1 MNPITVNQLS
11 KHYSVRQTKT
21 STIKELVLKRLLK
34 PVQKME
40 VCALSDV
47 SFAVKKGTALGI
59 IGPNGSGKSTL
70 LKCLAGITEP
80 TSGTIEVQGKMASLL
95 ELGAGFHLEL
105 SGMENIYLNGLLLG
119 MSKAEVDA
127 QLDNIIQ
134 FAEIEEFIYAPVKH
148 YSSGM
153 HVRLGFSIA
162 VHINPDVLLIDEVLA
177 VGDVY
182 FQLKSFE
189 KIKQFKAQGK
199 TIIFVTHNFEQAEM
213 ICDEILWLDKGRI
226 SSRGPTSEVI
236 AQYSQQYYQ
245 DYLATHPR
253 KFDAEL
259 SQFFPHSRM
268 GSGEALIEMV
278 KIKNGADQEV
288 RQISTDEPLVVE
300 AHIKTDT
307 VLPNVDFY
315 IGLARE
321 DGLLITL
328 INSWN
333 QGVRFPPI
341 SGRAVIVARFDPL
354 LLAEGRYV
362 LSVAIAPV
370 GEPLNPYD
378 LHLRLYRFTVKA
390 SPSGPRGHAAVRV
403 PARFELVKCSED
415 TS

>member
-1 MNPITVNQLS
+1 MNAITVNQLS
-11 KHYSVRQTKT
+11 KHYYVRQIKT

-34 PVQKME
+34 PVPKME
-40 VCALSDV
+40 VCALRDV
-47 SFAVKKGTALGI
+47 SFTVKKGVALGI

-80 TSGTIEVQGKMASLL
+80 TSGTIKVQGKVASLL
-95 ELGAGFHLEL
+95 ELGAGFHREL
-105 SGMENIYLNGLLLG
+105 SGMENIYLSGSFLG
-119 MSKAEVDA
+119 ISKAEIDA

-153 HVRLGFSIA
+153 HVRLGFSVA
-162 VHINPDVLLIDEVLA
+162 VHIDPDVLLIDEVLA
-177 VGDVY
+177 VGDFH
-182 FQLKSFE
+182 FQIKSFE
-189 KIKQFKAQGK
+189 KIKQFKSQGK

-213 ICDEILWLDKGRI
+213 ICDEIIWLDKGRI
-226 SSRGPTSEVI
+226 NSCGPTSEVI

-245 DYLATHPR
+245 DYLGTHPR
-253 KFDAEL
+253 KFDAQL
-259 SQFFPHSRM
+259 SHIIPYSRM

-278 KIKNGADQEV
+278 KIKNGVDQEV
-288 RQISTDEPLVVE
+288 RQISTNETLVME
-300 AHIKTDT
+300 AHIKTNT
-307 VLPNVDFY
+307 VLPNVDCF

-362 LSVAIAPV
+362 LTVAIAPV

-390 SPSGPRGHAAVRV
+390 SPSGPRGRAAVQV